1 MRRPRRLGAT
11 LWQETVEPVKT
22 MKTLDEIKELVEA
35 SFSETRAV
43 FRPCA
48 FFDEPLDC
56 IRVIARDCSVLEE
69 RINDRVTVL
78 LDNYYPAPGRRQFV
92 GFTIKGARHFC
103 HEHGWDASRSI
114 KMTALLDA
122 LLASFPELVVE
133 WFIQMVARPLV
144 QEEKID
150 LVEIPEGALLAA

>member
-1 MRRPRRLGAT
+1 M
-11 LWQETVEPVKT
+11 ESVKNMT
-22 MKTLDEIKELVEA
+22 NLDGLKELVQSSFPDTEA
-35 SFSETRAV
+35 R

-48 FFDEPLDC
+48 FFDERLDC

-78 LDNYYPAPGRRQFV
+78 IDNYYPAPGCKQYV

-103 HEHGWDASRSI
+103 REQGWDTIRTV
-114 KMTALLDA
+114 KMTELLDA
-122 LLASFPELVVE
+122 FLAAFPELIVQ
-133 WFIQMVARPLV
+133 WFIEMVARPLV
-144 QEEKID
+144 RDEQID